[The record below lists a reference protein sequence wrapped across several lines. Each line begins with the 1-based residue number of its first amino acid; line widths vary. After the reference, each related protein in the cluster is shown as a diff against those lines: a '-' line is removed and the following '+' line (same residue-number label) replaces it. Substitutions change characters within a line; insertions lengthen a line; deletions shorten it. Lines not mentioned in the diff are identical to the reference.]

1 MSAANRKW
9 KDVLRERAY
18 EIYPYKTLEQL
29 CEASHDPEANLALY
43 RIMVNGGEM
52 FTPTMLAAYFPIQA
66 DPIATRLPDPWPW
79 NQIQLK

>member
-18 EIYPYKTLEQL
+18 EIYPYRTLEQL

-52 FTPTMLAAYFPIQA
+52 FTPTMLAAYFPIRL
-66 DPIATRLPDPWPW
+66 TRL
-79 NQIQLK
+79 QHIYRTRGRGTKYS